1 MKRLFA
7 IGLVVMLTIISVF
20 AMTTVR
26 GSDIQEE
33 PVFIEDEEED
43 YGKPE
48 GTGYMFDDYD
58 KGINIPFEKE
68 EEKVES
74 KKDNSSSQIEQEKFR
89 RVAERN
95 MALLEDIKKSS
106 SLPKKSYRVA
116 YNSKNNR
123 SKSKDIISKVQ
134 NNISFEDKLSLIKIV
149 KSLSL
154 GELNDIKN
162 AIING
167 TTNAE
172 SIKLWTML
180 RNKLPDDEYKR
191 LENIIAKYE

>member
-1 MKRLFA
+1 MKRLFSA
-7 IGLVVMLTIISVF
+7 GLVVVLTIISVF
-20 AMTTVR
+20 VMTRVR
-26 GSDIQEE
+26 GSEIQEE
-33 PVFIEDEEED
+33 PVFIEKEEED

-58 KGINIPFEKE
+58 KGINIEFEKE
-68 EEKVES
+68 EEKAEPN
-74 KKDNSSSQIEQEKFR
+74 KDNNSSQIEQDKYR
-89 RVAERN
+89 RTTERN
-95 MALLEDIKKSS
+95 MALLEDIKKPS
-106 SLPKKSYRVA
+106 SLGKKSYTIA
-116 YNSKNNR
+116 NNSKNNR

-134 NNISFEDKLSLIKIV
+134 NNISFEDKLSLFKIV

-191 LENIIAKYE
+191 LENIIVKYE

>member
-1 MKRLFA
+1 VKRLFA